1 MEWFKKH
8 ADTIVI
14 LGSFAWCFWHLN
26 EKVNDGF
33 IQVNREISHIEKEVA
48 IIKTVMI
55 MKNIMPQELAQ
66 KEKDS

>member
-14 LGSFAWCFWHLN
+14 LGSFVWCFWHLN